1 MKIAKLTLNHLC
13 ENLGLEERLQCSW
26 AIESE
31 RRNTVQAA
39 YRLQCATAGDFS
51 EIALDTGWI
60 PSAQSQNVL
69 PECGAL
75 KPLRT
80 YWVRV
85 CVETADGQRSEW
97 SKPTCF
103 VTGRMGMPWRARWIT
118 AEVPPCPERSSA
130 TCVRGSFFVDG
141 TVAEA
146 WLLTTAHGVYT
157 PWLNGRRVGGDL
169 LAPGWTSYSRHMLY
183 QLNDVASLLVPGE
196 NVLGAMLGAG
206 WYMGLMGFLSLRN
219 NYGDRTAFLGEL
231 IIRYTDGR
239 ETIVTTDE
247 NWRGCDAPI
256 TFSEIYDGEHYDARL
271 EKKDWNRA
279 GSSDAGW
286 HEVAAV
292 EGRFDVLQAQPGC
305 RVRCERVLPAVS
317 LTVTPKGERVVD
329 FGQNLT
335 GWPEFT
341 LRGRANQTCRLR
353 CFETLDANG
362 NVYTANLRSARQA
375 LEYICAED
383 GEVCYHPS
391 FTFYGFRYLYLEQW
405 PEDVTA
411 EDFRAWVIHS
421 EMEPTGAFECS
432 EPLVNQLHHN
442 ILWGLKG
449 NFLDVPTDCPQ
460 RNERMGWTGDAQI
473 FCQTAAYLMDVY
485 AFYRK
490 WLCDVRADQTEDGGV
505 PHVVPDIIT
514 GRAQAQNDWLLGQG
528 THSAAGWADAIV
540 ICPWVLY
547 LNYGDPK
554 ILEENYEAMRAWIE
568 FMHTHAVDGI
578 WNYKLQFGDW
588 VALDAAEGSYFGA
601 TPNDLTCTAYYA
613 HSTQLFARIAK
624 ILGRTDDAARY
635 SRLHAQIVDKFR
647 AIFFTAEGD
656 MTVQTQTAHI
666 LALHFDLVP
675 PQWRART
682 AAALVRLLEKEGG
695 HLVTGFMGTTFFTHA
710 LAENGYV
717 DEAYDLLLKED
728 FPSWLYQVRMGATTV
743 WEHWD
748 GMRPDGSMWSPDMN
762 SFNHYAYG
770 SIGEWL
776 YQGVLGIRADADA
789 PGYHHILLQPRISGK
804 MRYARGSLET
814 GYGTVCMDWRWEGER
829 LRIRTTI
836 PANTTATLKLN
847 CQQVLEADGAF
858 FTKEG
863 EALCAALPSGE
874 YEFLCC

>member
-51 EIALDTGWI
+51 AIALDTGWI

-85 CVETADGQRSEW
+85 CVETADGQHSEW

-146 WLLTTAHGVYT
+146 WLLTTAQGVYT

-169 LAPGWTSYSRHMLY
+169 LAPGWTSYGRHMLY

-206 WYMGLMGFLSLRN
+206 WYKGLVGFLSLRN

-239 ETIVTTDE
+239 ETIVATDE

-271 EKKDWNRA
+271 EKKDWSRA

-317 LTVTPKGERVVD
+317 LTMTPKGERVVD

-421 EMEPTGAFECS
+421 ELEPAGAFECS

-442 ILWGLKG
+442 IL
-449 NFLDVPTDCPQ
+449 
-460 RNERMGWTGDAQI
+460 
-473 FCQTAAYLMDVY
+473 
-485 AFYRK
+485 
-490 WLCDVRADQTEDGGV
+490 
-505 PHVVPDIIT
+505 
-514 GRAQAQNDWLLGQG
+514 
-528 THSAAGWADAIV
+528 
-540 ICPWVLY
+540 
-547 LNYGDPK
+547 
-554 ILEENYEAMRAWIE
+554 
-568 FMHTHAVDGI
+568 
-578 WNYKLQFGDW
+578 
-588 VALDAAEGSYFGA
+588 
-601 TPNDLTCTAYYA
+601 
-613 HSTQLFARIAK
+613 
-624 ILGRTDDAARY
+624 
-635 SRLHAQIVDKFR
+635 
-647 AIFFTAEGD
+647 
-656 MTVQTQTAHI
+656 
-666 LALHFDLVP
+666 
-675 PQWRART
+675 
-682 AAALVRLLEKEGG
+682 
-695 HLVTGFMGTTFFTHA
+695 
-710 LAENGYV
+710 
-717 DEAYDLLLKED
+717 
-728 FPSWLYQVRMGATTV
+728 
-743 WEHWD
+743 
-748 GMRPDGSMWSPDMN
+748 
-762 SFNHYAYG
+762 
-770 SIGEWL
+770 
-776 YQGVLGIRADADA
+776 
-789 PGYHHILLQPRISGK
+789 
-804 MRYARGSLET
+804 
-814 GYGTVCMDWRWEGER
+814 
-829 LRIRTTI
+829 
-836 PANTTATLKLN
+836 
-847 CQQVLEADGAF
+847 
-858 FTKEG
+858 
-863 EALCAALPSGE
+863 
-874 YEFLCC
+874 